1 MHGAAGGTG
10 FAAVQLGKA
19 AGARV
24 IAVARGAEKG
34 ERCVRDGADEVIDSE
49 GADWVA
55 AVQELTGGVGVD
67 VVFDPVGG
75 DVFRQSVG
83 CLAYGGRLLAIGFA
97 SGEWGSARTQ
107 DLVNR
112 NATVM
117 GAIAVPPDEA
127 TAVEMKQQLAAW
139 YEEGVLD
146 PRVTRAVSFE
156 EVPLALTEIEERR
169 AVGKLVVRVSERDD
183 SRSS

>member
-1 MHGAAGGTG
+1 M
-10 FAAVQLGKA
+10 
-19 AGARV
+19 
-24 IAVARGAEKG
+24 
-34 ERCVRDGADEVIDSE
+34 RDGADEVIDSE

-127 TAVEMKQQLAAW
+127 TATEMRQQLAAW
-139 YEEGVLD
+139 YEKGALD
-146 PRVTRAVSFE
+146 PRVTRVASFE
-156 EVPLALTEIEERR
+156 EVPRLLIEVEERR
-169 AVGKLVVRVSERDD
+169 AVGKLVVRVSDTQ
-183 SRSS
+183 